1 MPSGDLGEG
10 EKPTGEMIFTD
21 FVKKV
26 NEMFGE
32 AVEGFRVLDDE
43 DAALT
48 QYLQEDLAKQQEKGR
63 QLRAQIEK
71 AQYSI
76 KQFMRALPTSPVIE
90 E

>member
-1 MPSGDLGEG
+1 
-10 EKPTGEMIFTD
+10 
-21 FVKKV
+21 VKKV

-32 AVEGFRVLDDE
+32 AVDGFRVLDDE
-43 DAALT
+43 DAALS
-48 QYLQEDLAKQQEKGR
+48 QYLQEDFAKQQEKGR

-76 KQFMRALPTSPVIE
+76 KQFMQALPTSSVIE

>member
-1 MPSGDLGEG
+1 
-10 EKPTGEMIFTD
+10 
-21 FVKKV
+21 VKKV

-32 AVEGFRVLDDE
+32 AVDGFRVLDDE
-43 DAALT
+43 DAALS

-76 KQFMRALPTSPVIE
+76 KQFMQALPTGSVIE